1 MFNFLVT
8 SRPGG
13 WDQGFYEWEKG
24 RILEY
29 TEKHISDKL
38 EKLSESELRT
48 MMSYPCL
55 FAYEGSTH
63 GMKVGRITKYSGRKN
78 TVLIEFE
85 LDQNLPE
92 LPFEAI
98 APFFPLFDIREWEM
112 SRTHWA
118 VKEAELSDILRERE
132 LLSPELDSAS
142 LNATP
147 ADLPRTE
154 AIEVPIASLQ
164 EFINQVL
171 NQPLASD
178 VEVFYRGHSSRDGY
192 KLEPSL
198 FRKDT
203 DGNLLYLTNEHL
215 LYRELLVSN
224 SADFEGDAS
233 TLDRLVRMQHY
244 SLPTRLLDIT
254 SNPLISLFFACTA
267 KDKSDV
273 VGEVIRFTLQRENV
287 KYFDSDTA
295 SCVANLA
302 RLTSNEEIQYP
313 QNEELDL
320 ASDFE
325 ATIEKFN
332 NQPVLRR
339 LHHFVC
345 EEKPYFVNRMRPDD
359 LRRVLCV
366 KGKKTNDRISSQSGA
381 FLLFGDNA
389 KLSEAGDATYQIT
402 RYAITEKAKMLRDLD
417 ALNIND
423 STVFP
428 YIENSAKY
436 VAAKFKFSSKAA

>member
-8 SRPGG
+8 STAGR
-13 WDQGFYEWEKG
+13 WNQGFYEWEKG

-29 TEKHISDKL
+29 TEKNISDKF
-38 EKLSESELRT
+38 EKLSEAALKT
-48 MMSYPCL
+48 MSSYPCL
-55 FAYEGSTH
+55 FAYEGNTH
-63 GMKVGRITKYSGRKN
+63 AMKVGKITKFVRRKN

-85 LDQNLPE
+85 FDTNLPE
-92 LPFEAI
+92 I
-98 APFFPLFDIREWEM
+98 AFNDIFPFFPLFDIREWEM
-112 SRTHWA
+112 NRTHWA
-118 VKEAELSDILRERE
+118 LKEGVLPDILRERR
-132 LLSPELDSAS
+132 LLSPDIQSPAFSAIPEELPSINTAQ
-142 LNATP
+142 
-147 ADLPRTE
+147 
-154 AIEVPIASLQ
+154 IPIQSLQ
-164 EFINQVL
+164 EFINKVL
-171 NQPLASD
+171 SESPEAD
-178 VEVFYRGHSSRDGY
+178 TDVFYRGHSSLTEY

-224 SADFEGDAS
+224 SADFDGDAS

-244 SLPTRLLDIT
+244 SMPTRLLDIT
-254 SNPLISLFFACTA
+254 SNPLIALFFACTA
-267 KDKSDV
+267 KDKANQE
-273 VGEVIRFTLQRENV
+273 GEVIRFTIKRENV

-295 SCVANLA
+295 SCIANLA
-302 RLTSNEEIQYP
+302 RLSNNEEIQYL
-313 QNEELDL
+313 QNE
-320 ASDFE
+320 E
-325 ATIEKFN
+325 ATIESNFEESIKKFN
-332 NQPVLRR
+332 EQSVLRR

-345 EEKPYFVNRMRPDD
+345 EEKPYFANRIHPDD

-389 KLSEAGDATYQIT
+389 KLSEAGDDTYQIT
-402 RYAITEKAKMLRDLD
+402 RYAITEKARMLRDLD

-436 VAAKFKFSSKAA
+436 VAAKFRFSAKTR

>member
-8 SRPGG
+8 STAGR
-13 WDQGFYEWEKG
+13 WNQGFYEWEKG

-29 TEKHISDKL
+29 TEKSISDKL
-38 EKLSESELRT
+38 ENLSDAQLKT
-48 MMSYPCL
+48 MTSYPCL
-55 FAYEGSTH
+55 FAYEGDTH
-63 GMKVGRITKYSGRKN
+63 AMKVGKITKFILRKN

-85 LDQNLPE
+85 LDPNLPE
-92 LPFEAI
+92 IPFNEI
-98 APFFPLFDIREWEM
+98 FPFFPLFDIRQWEM
-112 SRTHWA
+112 NRTHWA
-118 VKEAELSDILRERE
+118 VKDGELPEILRERR
-132 LLSPELDSAS
+132 LLSPDIQS
-142 LNATP
+142 P
-147 ADLPRTE
+147 ALSVIPEEFPGTE
-154 AIEVPIASLQ
+154 AIQTPIRSLQ
-164 EFINQVL
+164 EFINNVL
-171 NQPLASD
+171 NEPPAAD
-178 VEVFYRGHSSRDGY
+178 VEIFYRGHSSRNEY

-203 DGNLLYLTNEHL
+203 EGNLLYLTNEHL

-224 SADFEGDAS
+224 SADFEVDAS

-244 SLPTRLLDIT
+244 SMPTRLLDIT
-254 SNPLISLFFACTA
+254 SNPLIALFFACTA
-267 KDKSDV
+267 KDKENQ
-273 VGEVIRFTLQRENV
+273 VGEVVRFTVQRESV

-302 RLTSNEEIQYP
+302 RLSNNEEIQYP
-313 QNEELDL
+313 ENEEAAL
-320 ASDFE
+320 AFNFK
-325 ATIEKFN
+325 ATVEEFN
-332 NQPVLRR
+332 DQNALRR

-345 EEKPYFVNRMRPDD
+345 EEKPYFAKRIRPDD

-389 KLSEAGDATYQIT
+389 KLSEAGDDTYQIT
-402 RYAITEKAKMLRDLD
+402 RYAITEKARMLRDLD
-417 ALNIND
+417 ALNINA

-436 VAAKFKFSSKAA
+436 VAAKFRFKKTT

>member
-8 SRPGG
+8 SQIGR
-13 WDQGFYEWEKG
+13 WNQGFYEWEKG

-29 TEKHISDKL
+29 TEESISDKF
-38 EKLSESELRT
+38 EKLTEAELKT
-48 MMSYPCL
+48 MTSYPCL
-55 FAYEGSTH
+55 FAYEGNQH
-63 GMKVGRITKYSGRKN
+63 AMKVGKITKFVRRKN

-85 LDQNLPE
+85 FDSNLPE
-92 LPFEAI
+92 IPFDEI
-98 APFFPLFDIREWEM
+98 LPFFPLFDIRQWEM
-112 SRTHWA
+112 NRTHWA
-118 VKEAELSDILRERE
+118 VKEGELSEILRDRQ
-132 LLSPELDSAS
+132 LLSPDIQSS
-142 LNATP
+142 TLNAIP
-147 ADLPRTE
+147 EELHGSE
-154 AIEVPIASLQ
+154 EVQIPIRSLQ
-164 EFINQVL
+164 EFINNVL
-171 NQPLASD
+171 SEPLAASE
-178 VEVFYRGHSSRDGY
+178 EVFYRGHSIQSKY

-203 DGNLLYLTNEHL
+203 DGNLLFLTNEHL

-224 SADFEGDAS
+224 SGDFVGDAS

-254 SNPLISLFFACTA
+254 SNPLIALFFACSA
-267 KDKSDV
+267 KGKIDQ
-273 VGEVIRFTLQRENV
+273 VGEVIRFTVQRESV
-287 KYFDSDTA
+287 KYFDSDTV

-302 RLTSNEEIQYP
+302 RLSNNEEIVYP
-313 QNEELDL
+313 EDEEAAL
-320 ASDFE
+320 ASDPV
-325 ATIEKFN
+325 ATVEKFN
-332 NQPVLRR
+332 EQDVLRR

-345 EEKPYFVNRMRPDD
+345 EEKPYFVRRIRPDD

-389 KLSEAGDATYQIT
+389 KLSEAGDDTFQIT
-402 RYAITEKAKMLRDLD
+402 RYTITEKARMLRDLD

-436 VAAKFKFSSKAA
+436 VAEKFKFAL

>member
-8 SRPGG
+8 STPGR
-13 WDQGFYEWEKG
+13 WNQGFYEWEKG

-29 TEKHISDKL
+29 TEKRVSDKF
-38 EKLSESELRT
+38 EKLSEAELKT
-48 MMSYPCL
+48 MASYPCL
-55 FAYEGSTH
+55 FAYEGNEH
-63 GMKVGRITKYSGRKN
+63 AMKVGRIAKFVRRQN

-85 LDQNLPE
+85 FDPNLPE
-92 LPFEAI
+92 IPFVEILPY
-98 APFFPLFDIREWEM
+98 FPLLDIRQWEM
-112 SRTHWA
+112 NRTHWA
-118 VKEAELSDILRERE
+118 VKEGELPEILRARRLLPPDLQSPAFSATSEE
-132 LLSPELDSAS
+132 LPLSESVEIS
-142 LNATP
+142 
-147 ADLPRTE
+147 
-154 AIEVPIASLQ
+154 IASLQ
-164 EFINQVL
+164 EFINKVL
-171 NQPLASD
+171 SEPPTAD
-178 VEVFYRGHSSRDGY
+178 AEVFYRGHSSRKEY

-224 SADFEGDAS
+224 SADFKDDAS

-254 SNPLISLFFACTA
+254 SNPLIALFFACTS
-267 KDKSDV
+267 KNKSNV
-273 VGEVIRFTLQRENV
+273 PGEVIRFTVQRESV

-295 SCVANLA
+295 SCIANLA
-302 RLTSNEEIQYP
+302 RLSNNEEIQYP
-313 QNEELDL
+313 QNEEVAL
-320 ASDFE
+320 AFDFE
-325 ATIEKFN
+325 GTIEKFN
-332 NQPVLRR
+332 DQGAIRR

-345 EEKPYFVNRMRPDD
+345 EEKPYFVKRIRPDD

-381 FLLFGDNA
+381 FLLFGDNS
-389 KLSEAGDATYQIT
+389 KLSEAGDDTYQIM
-402 RYAITEKAKMLRDLD
+402 RYAITEKARMLRDLD

-436 VAAKFKFSSKAA
+436 VAAKFKFSI

>member
-8 SRPGG
+8 STAGL
-13 WDQGFYEWEKG
+13 WNKGFYEWEKG

-29 TEKHISDKL
+29 TEKSISDKF
-38 EKLSESELRT
+38 EKLSDAELKT
-48 MMSYPCL
+48 MVSYPCL
-55 FAYEGSTH
+55 FAYEGNTH
-63 GMKVGRITKYSGRKN
+63 AMKVGTITKFVLRKN

-85 LDQNLPE
+85 FDPNLPE
-92 LPFEAI
+92 IPFNDI
-98 APFFPLFDIREWEM
+98 LPFFPLFDIRQWEM
-112 SRTHWA
+112 NRTHWA
-118 VKEAELSDILRERE
+118 LKDGELPDILRERR
-132 LLSPELDSAS
+132 LLSPDIQSAALSAKPAELPS
-142 LNATP
+142 
-147 ADLPRTE
+147 
-154 AIEVPIASLQ
+154 IETAQIPIQSLQ
-164 EFINQVL
+164 EFINKVL
-171 NQPLASD
+171 SENPAAD
-178 VEVFYRGHSSRDGY
+178 MDVFYRGHSSLEEY

-224 SADFEGDAS
+224 FGDFDGDAS

-244 SLPTRLLDIT
+244 SMPTRLLDIT
-254 SNPLISLFFACTA
+254 SNPLIALFFACTA
-267 KDKSDV
+267 TNKANK
-273 VGEVIRFTLQRENV
+273 VGEVIRFNIKRENV

-295 SCVANLA
+295 SCIANLA
-302 RLTSNEEIQYP
+302 RLSNNEEIQYP
-313 QNEELDL
+313 QNEEAAL
-320 ASDFE
+320 AFDFDE
-325 ATIEKFN
+325 TIKKFN
-332 NQPVLRR
+332 EQSVLRR

-345 EEKPYFVNRMRPDD
+345 EEKPYFTNRIRPDD

-389 KLSEAGDATYQIT
+389 KLSEVGDDTYQIT
-402 RYAITEKAKMLRDLD
+402 RYAITEKARMLRDLD

-436 VAAKFKFSSKAA
+436 VAAKFRFSAKTS